1 MRLFRI
7 KLTLAK
13 IKRTYIVLVLIQNV
27 RKKQKNK
34 HQLKKKV
41 ARYKQML
48 TKQIVNAFF

>member
-1 MRLFRI
+1 MIIIIPLLIKRTMRLFRI

-34 HQLKKKV
+34 H
-41 ARYKQML
+41 
-48 TKQIVNAFF
+48 

>member
-1 MRLFRI
+1 MRIFRI

-34 HQLKKKV
+34 H
-41 ARYKQML
+41 
-48 TKQIVNAFF
+48 